1 MAATLKSGGTEP
13 DESEVQNILCRDEAT
28 VWVICLS
35 KGRGRGSRDE
45 VEEVELRREIIRSSV
60 GESKKSRNT
69 GKVMGVGHKV
79 GVGRAERVAE
89 SLLLNALSKRS
100 GNCSGVVVGRGA
112 LSERPSSWVDSRCMD
127 LLSLESL
134 WNFRVM

>member
-1 MAATLKSGGTEP
+1 MAATLKSRGTEP
-13 DESEVQNILCRDEAT
+13 DESEVHMILWRGEAT

-35 KGRGRGSRDE
+35 IRRGRGSRDE
-45 VEEVELRREIIRSSV
+45 VEEVELRREIIRSSL
-60 GESKKSRNT
+60 GESKESRKT

-79 GVGRAERVAE
+79 GVGRAEMVAE
-89 SLLLNALSKRS
+89 SLSLNALSKRS
-100 GNCSGVVVGRGA
+100 GNCSGRGA
-112 LSERPSSWVDSRCMD
+112 LSERPSSWAESRYMD

>member
-1 MAATLKSGGTEP
+1 MADTLKSGGTEP
-13 DESEVQNILCRDEAT
+13 DESEVQMILCRVKAT

-35 KGRGRGSRDE
+35 IGRGRGSRGE

-60 GESKKSRNT
+60 CETNESRKT

-79 GVGRAERVAE
+79 GVGRAEMVAE
-89 SLLLNALSKRS
+89 SLSLNALLKRS
-100 GNCSGVVVGRGA
+100 GNCSVVVVGIGA
-112 LSERPSSWVDSRCMD
+112 LSERQSSWAECRCMD

-134 WNFRVM
+134 WNCRVM

>member
-13 DESEVQNILCRDEAT
+13 DKSEVQMILWRGEAT

-35 KGRGRGSRDE
+35 IGRGRGSRDE

-60 GESKKSRNT
+60 GESKESRKT
-69 GKVMGVGHKV
+69 GKVMGVGQNV

-89 SLLLNALSKRS
+89 SLSLNALSKRS

-112 LSERPSSWVDSRCMD
+112 LSERPSSRAESRCM
-127 LLSLESL
+127 ESL
-134 WNFRVM
+134 CNFRVM